1 MDLDLRKVRYFVQLA
16 ELEHFGRA
24 AERLHIAQPVL
35 SRQIRALERELG
47 CDLLERTTRSVTL
60 TAAGRQLRKTAP
72 TLLAASNAAV
82 REVHE
87 VARGARHLAVGFAP
101 GLSVAGVVQAFRAS
115 SPEVEVD
122 LVRLNWY
129 EQSEALVD
137 GRIDVGYL
145 RRPFD
150 DRGVHSVA
158 VGEEGAVVLA
168 PGSHRL
174 ASRES
179 VTVSDLLGETVLD
192 GERRHTGTVEEKLE
206 LVAAG
211 LGVAVLPV
219 SVASSYTARDV
230 ACVRVIDAPVHE
242 LCVSLL
248 STRRQP
254 HVRLF
259 FQTAVERLTLSSRA
273 DGSRT
278 KDSEQAGLRIA

>member
-35 SRQIRALERELG
+35 SRQIRALEQELG
-47 CDLLERTTRSVTL
+47 CDLLERTTGSVAL
-60 TAAGRQLRKTAP
+60 TAAGRQLHKTAP
-72 TLLAASNAAV
+72 TLLASSNAAV
-82 REVHE
+82 RDVHE
-87 VARGARHLAVGFAP
+87 AARVIQHLAVGFAP
-101 GLSVAGVVQAFRAS
+101 GLSVASVVQAFGAS
-115 SPEVEVD
+115 NPAVEID

-137 GRIDVGYL
+137 GRIDVGLL

-150 DRGVHSVA
+150 DRGVRRVS
-158 VGEEGAVVLA
+158 VGEEPVMVLVQR
-168 PGSHRL
+168 GHRL
-174 ASRES
+174 ASRRS
-179 VTVSDLLGETVLD
+179 VTLSDLTGETVLD
-192 GERRHTGTVEEKLE
+192 GERRRTGTVEEKLE

-219 SVASSYTARDV
+219 SVASAYTSHDV
-230 ACVRVIDAPVHE
+230 VGVRVLDAPAHE

-254 HVRLF
+254 HVRAF
-259 FQTAVERLTLSSRA
+259 FQTAVEMLTLSYAADRSQRSRN
-273 DGSRT
+273 
-278 KDSEQAGLRIA
+278 EPAGLRIA